1 MLSEAGLVSS
11 VLPVA
16 RLSQIFLQ
24 AAFDAGSHDLAGM
37 ICLNFDGFLHALVCL
52 FVDQTPGLTAGSG
65 EQAAL
70 LFSRFME
77 TTLLSTLDPGR
88 RDRGQS
94 TGLAVG
100 GFIRV

>member
-1 MLSEAGLVSS
+1 MLSDAGLTSS

-24 AAFDAGSHDLAGM
+24 AAFDAGRQELAGVVY
-37 ICLNFDGFLHALVCL
+37 LKFSGFLHALVCL

-70 LFSRFME
+70 LFSRFVE
-77 TTLLSTLDPGR
+77 TVLLRTLEPVP
-88 RDRGQS
+88 RDRDHS
-94 TGLAVG
+94 VL
-100 GFIRV
+100 RV

>member
-24 AAFDAGSHDLAGM
+24 AAFDAGSHDLAGT
-37 ICLNFDGFLHALVCL
+37 IYLNFDGFLHALVCL
-52 FVDQTPGLTAGSG
+52 FVDQTPGLTASSG

-77 TTLLSTLDPGR
+77 TTLLLLSR
-88 RDRGQS
+88 RDRGPS